1 MCPRPLFSPYVLLIL
16 FIGPIFL
23 LCSGFTATFEPKAL
37 TVHMHT
43 TETANLTLVGLPALT
58 TGSYV
63 HITSDNHRLAEVF
76 KQIHSSEIIN
86 GRWSGSFDV
95 TGIFLGTSIVYVEL
109 IQPNQSP
116 VRAEDVL
123 PLTIIRQQRFIDKA
137 FHGSVGLLVSLLY
150 INFGAALDLKKLKGI
165 IRKPISP
172 AIGFCAQFI
181 VMPLVSE
188 T

>member
-1 MCPRPLFSPYVLLIL
+1 MCPLFSPYVFLIL

-43 TETANLTLVGLPALT
+43 TETANLTLDGLPALT

-63 HITSDNHRLAEVF
+63 HITSDNDRLAEVS
-76 KQIHSSEIIN
+76 KQIQPSEILN

-95 TGIFLGTSIVYVEL
+95 TGIFLGTPNVYVEL

-116 VRAEDVL
+116 VRAEKDDL
-123 PLTIIRQQRFIDKA
+123 PLTVIREQRAIDSA
-137 FHGSVGLLVSLLY
+137 FTGSVALLH
-150 INFGAALDLKKLKGI
+150 
-165 IRKPISP
+165 
-172 AIGFCAQFI
+172 FC
-181 VMPLVSE
+181 